1 MEITT
6 GLGRSTRRVVL
17 AVAVAVALAA
27 ATVLVMQQQAAE
39 AQIGGGLG
47 NLFQSIVCPI
57 LIAVRNAFA
66 GGPFGDFVT
75 TLLNQFLV
83 AFGCAP
89 SG

>member
-1 MEITT
+1 MDITT
-6 GLGRSTRRVVL
+6 GISRSTRRLVVAL
-17 AVAVAVALAA
+17 MVAFALAA
-27 ATVLVMQQQAAE
+27 ATLLVMQQQPAE

-57 LIAVRNAFA
+57 LIAIRNAFA